1 MKIIFQTL
9 AMTTQVHGTVPILFE
24 LTSQQFVKTVEAAHF
39 KTGILTTRANANL
52 AIPATTVKRR
62 LVLQKRR
69 KKFIKYTSF
78 P

>member
-1 MKIIFQTL
+1 
-9 AMTTQVHGTVPILFE
+9 MTTQVHGTVPILFE
-24 LTSQQFVKTVEAAHF
+24 LTNQQFVRTVEAAPF
-39 KTGILTTRANANL
+39 KTGILITRANANL

-78 P
+78 S